1 MDETTAD
8 PTITL
13 RFRVT
18 KERMEELPL
27 DSAIALE
34 DMQLGENVHL
44 RTMRDLFAHFL
55 TAEDGA
61 YLPDAEAQRRLG
73 KLRINELKEVGKQF
87 SDAVKEG
94 VIPPASGGS

>member
-1 MDETTAD
+1 MVEITGEQQL
-8 PTITL
+8 TL

-61 YLPDAEAQRRLG
+61 YLPDAEAQRCLG